1 MDKIDP
7 ANPLETPSNDSMASK
22 NKERAKN
29 DKEGKF
35 YVDHGQLVERISRDE
50 LELVNDPEC
59 KHPHLVLDDTDEDS
73 DDFQVFKCQNKK
85 CGILIVVDK
94 SQV

>member
-1 MDKIDP
+1 MDKVDST
-7 ANPLETPSNDSMASK
+7 NPLETPSNDPTTSK
-22 NKERAKN
+22 NKERAKK
-29 DKEGKF
+29 DTDKF

-50 LELVNDPEC
+50 LELVNDPKC
-59 KHPHLVLDDTDEDS
+59 KHSHLVLDDTDEDS

-85 CGILIVVDK
+85 CGILIVVEK